1 MSELLQRWVREQAD
15 RRPDAPAVRLGEQ
28 RMTYGALER
37 ASDRLANLLTA
48 AGCARGDR
56 VGLLIPK
63 APAAVVAMLGVL
75 KAGAIYVPLDTASP
89 VARLAKILE
98 QCDDHWL
105 LAAGDTGVLVD
116 LLAAELHPA
125 RSRALRTGWL
135 GGGAPPAVTPLLFG
149 PDDLER
155 APDARCSAHTSPGDP
170 AHILFTSGSTG
181 VPKGVVIT
189 HANVW
194 HFVRWAVQY
203 FGMGPDD
210 RNSGHSPLH
219 FDLSTFDIFGTFAA
233 GAELVMI
240 PPELS
245 LLPHRLARLI
255 RESGLTQ
262 WFSVPSVLNYMAKFD
277 AVREG
282 DFPALRR
289 LLWCGEVFPT
299 PSLRHWMQRV
309 PHARFTNLYG
319 PTEATIASSFHTVLE
334 CPASEDEVIP
344 IGRACAGEELLVLDE
359 DRRPV
364 PPGVQGDLYIAG
376 VGLSPGYWRDRERTQ
391 QAFTLRPRTSNP
403 EDRIYRTGDLAVLGA
418 DGLVRFCGRADNQV
432 KSRGYRVELG
442 EIETALHALGVLR
455 ECAVV
460 AAPGRAFDSVIC
472 CAYVPA
478 AGRHPTP
485 AAMREALAQV
495 LPAYML
501 PARWLE
507 LEVLPSTSNGKTDRR
522 ALKEQFAREEVTVR

>member
-1 MSELLQRWVREQAD
+1 MSELLQRWVRDHAQH
-15 RRPDAPAVRLGEQ
+15 RPDAAAVRLGDR
-28 RMTYGALER
+28 RMTYGELER
-37 ASDRLANLLTA
+37 ASNRLANLLVA
-48 AGCARGDR
+48 AGCQRGDR

-63 APAAVVAMLGVL
+63 SPEAVVAMLGVL
-75 KAGAIYVPLDTASP
+75 KLGAIYVPLDTASP

-98 QCDDHWL
+98 QCDDRWL
-105 LAAGDTGVLVD
+105 LAAGDTGVQVD
-116 LLAAELHPA
+116 LLAAELSSP
-125 RSRALRTGWL
+125 RAKALQVGWL
-135 GGGAPPAVTPLLFG
+135 GGGVPPAVTPVMFDAG
-149 PDDLER
+149 DLSR
-155 APDARCSAHTSPGDP
+155 ALELGVPTRSSPSDP

-203 FGMGPDD
+203 FGIGPAD

-219 FDLSTFDIFGTFAA
+219 FDLSTFDIYGTLAA

-245 LLPHRLARLI
+245 LLPHRLAKLI
-255 RESGLTQ
+255 RDAELTQ

-277 AVREG
+277 AVKEG

-289 LLWCGEVFPT
+289 LMWCGEVFPT
-299 PSLRHWMQRV
+299 PPLIHWMKRV
-309 PHARFTNLYG
+309 PHAQFTNLYG
-319 PTEATIASSFHTVLE
+319 PTEATIASSFYTVTE
-334 CPASEDEVIP
+334 CPASEDETIP
-344 IGRACAGEELLVLDE
+344 IGRACGGEELLVLDE
-359 DRRPV
+359 HRRPV
-364 PPGVQGDLYIAG
+364 PVGEQGDLYIAG

-391 QAFTLRPRTSNP
+391 QAFSLRPRTSNP
-403 EDRIYRTGDLAVLGA
+403 EDRIYRTGDLAVMGE

-432 KSRGYRVELG
+432 KARGYRVELG

-460 AAPGRAFDSVIC
+460 AAPGVAFDSVIC
-472 CAYVPA
+472 CAYVPL
-478 AGRHPTP
+478 AGASPTP
-485 AAMREALAQV
+485 AGMREELARV

-501 PARWLE
+501 PARWLA
-507 LEVLPSTSNGKTDRR
+507 VDALPATSNGKIDRNT
-522 ALKEQFAREEVTVR
+522 LKERFAREELVTP

>member
-1 MSELLQRWVREQAD
+1 MSELLQHWVRDHAD
-15 RRPDAPAVRLGEQ
+15 RRPDAPAVRLGER
-28 RMTYGALER
+28 RMTYGELEL
-37 ASDRLANLLTA
+37 ASTRLANLLA
-48 AGCARGDR
+48 DAGCGRGSR

-63 APAAVVAMLGVL
+63 SPTAVVAMLGVL
-75 KAGAIYVPLDTASP
+75 KAGAMYVPLDGKAP
-89 VARLAKILE
+89 VARLNKILE
-98 QCDDHWL
+98 QCDDRWL
-105 LAAGDTGVLVD
+105 LAAGDQGMHVD
-116 LLAAELHPA
+116 LLAAELPSA
-125 RSRALRTGWL
+125 RARALQVGWL
-135 GGGAPPAVTPLLFG
+135 GDGTPPAVTPLRFG
-149 PDDLER
+149 ADALAS
-155 APDARCSAHTSPGDP
+155 APDSRLPPRVSPGDP

-203 FGMGPDD
+203 FGMGPED

-255 RESGLTQ
+255 REEALTQ
-262 WFSVPSVLNYMAKFD
+262 WFSVPSLLNYMAKFD
-277 AVREG
+277 AVKRG
-282 DFPALRR
+282 DFPALKR

-299 PSLRHWMQRV
+299 PPLRYWMQRV
-309 PHARFTNLYG
+309 PHARCTNLYG
-319 PTEATIASSFHTVLE
+319 PTEATIASSFYTVPE
-334 CPASEDEVIP
+334 CPATDDEVIP
-344 IGRACAGEELLVLDE
+344 IGRACGGEELLVLDQ

-364 PPGVQGDLYIAG
+364 PVGEQGDLYIAG
-376 VGLSPGYWRDRERTQ
+376 VGLSPGYWRDRDKTNA
-391 QAFTLRPRTSNP
+391 AFTLRPRTSNP
-403 EDRIYRTGDLAVLGA
+403 EDRIYRTGDLAVMGA

-432 KSRGYRVELG
+432 KTRGYRVELG

-460 AAPGRAFDSVIC
+460 AAPGAAFEAVIC
-472 CAYVPA
+472 CAYVPNAGVHPTA
-478 AGRHPTP
+478 AG
-485 AAMREALAQV
+485 MREDLARV
-495 LPAYML
+495 LPTYML

-507 LEVLPSTSNGKTDRR
+507 LDALPATSNGKIDRR
-522 ALKEQFAREEVTVR
+522 ALQERFALDEVVTS